1 MEAALIASLIMSLI
15 GQGINLASTARTN
28 SQNMDFTREMYGKT
42 YQDQLPETQVA
53 NLKKAGLNP
62 ALAYGSIG
70 NAQGQLISGNAQAPQ
85 LNTQSLNES
94 LLKSPIYKEQKE
106 SLRLDNEYKAA
117 VTQYWLAKAKSEAS
131 MSVFDAEHQQERYN
145 LDIEGKGLQNEIMS
159 IQKRGFQYDNVSKR
173 LQNQLHELD
182 IEFNRARNS
191 TSYAQFEAEL
201 NKTVAEVNKLISDA
215 QLNSTQAWQIRY
227 LTPSQKSLIGSQISL
242 NYRSQHLV
250 QQQYKESKGR
260 TANLETLRKQLE
272 ASTEAQNLQNSYY
285 NYLTD
290 GGKNFKRWNRREV
303 WKLASGAVSTAIGGA
318 VLIGSKFINRAVSPP
333 TVGMQ
338 YMYNDDFDSPFS
350 HIQ

>member
-1 MEAALIASLIMSLI
+1 MEAALIASLIMSLV
-15 GQGINLASTARTN
+15 GQGINLASTANTN
-28 SQNMDFTREMYGKT
+28 SQNMDFTREMYGKS

-85 LNTQSLNES
+85 LNTSSLNES
-94 LLKSPIYKEQKE
+94 LFKSPFYREQKE
-106 SLRLDNEYKAA
+106 SLRLDNEYKSA
-117 VTQYWLAKAKSEAS
+117 VTQYWLAKAKSEAT

-145 LDIEGKGLQNEIMS
+145 LDIEGKGLQNEIMRV
-159 IQKRGFQYDNVSKR
+159 QKFGYQYDNVAKR

-191 TSYAQFEAEL
+191 YAYGQFEADL

-215 QLNSTQAWQIRY
+215 RLNSAQAWQIRY
-227 LTPSQKSLIGSQISL
+227 LTPSQKSLIASQISL
-242 NYRSQHLV
+242 NYRSQMLV

-260 TANLETLRKQLE
+260 TKNLESVRKQVE
-272 ASTEAQNLQNSYY
+272 SSNEAQELQNAYF

-303 WKLASGAVSTAIGGA
+303 WKLCSGAVSTAIGGA
-318 VLIGSKFINRAVSPP
+318 VLIGSKFINKAIVPP
-333 TVGMQ
+333 TVGTQ